1 MRWCVC
7 TRARVCVT
15 EYYSALRE
23 NEIPAFATMRTDLE
37 GLVLSETSQTE
48 KAKYHATSL
57 RRGIRKREN
66 PAEQLG
72 ATVYSLV
79 GRPYLFI
86 SVLRAAVP
94 GVTAGKSATH
104 SQCCRI
110 PCLPIAY
117 RVKLRNSPPPPLVQA
132 EELVF
137 LLNVPK
143 WMRSP
148 KRSALGTVCVTK
160 LVPAPV
166 RRVPPSGSPS
176 RCLPQHAP
184 LLVQTT
190 PLSPARV
197 PALRD
202 AGVRAEL
209 SFKVAP
215 LFGMTYLF
223 NISIRWSCFFL
234 FFL

>member
-23 NEIPAFATMRTDLE
+23 NEIPAFATTRTDLE

-104 SQCCRI
+104 SQGCRI

-117 RVKLRNSPPPPLVQA
+117 RIKLRNPTPACSGRRVGLPVKRPQMDAKPEAVSSRYGLRHKARPRSSAEGPPLWFSLPMPSTARPSVGPNDTSVPRPSPTSQRRRCSRRT
-132 EELVF
+132 LV
-137 LLNVPK
+137 
-143 WMRSP
+143 RS
-148 KRSALGTVCVTK
+148 S
-160 LVPAPV
+160 
-166 RRVPPSGSPS
+166 
-176 RCLPQHAP
+176 
-184 LLVQTT
+184 TT
-190 PLSPARV
+190 FWH
-197 PALRD
+197 D
-202 AGVRAEL
+202 
-209 SFKVAP
+209 
-215 LFGMTYLF
+215 LF
-223 NISIRWSCFFL
+223 I
-234 FFL
+234 

>member
-23 NEIPAFATMRTDLE
+23 NEIPAFATTRTDLE

-57 RRGIRKREN
+57 RHGIRKREN

-104 SQCCRI
+104 SQGCRI
-110 PCLPIAY
+110 PCLPLLSGQAPKFPTTLACSGR
-117 RVKLRNSPPPPLVQA
+117 RVGLPVKRPQMDAKPEAVSSRYGLRHKARPRSSAEGPPLWFSLPMPPTGRPSVGP
-132 EELVF
+132 
-137 LLNVPK
+137 NDTSVP
-143 WMRSP
+143 RP
-148 KRSALGTVCVTK
+148 
-160 LVPAPV
+160 
-166 RRVPPSGSPS
+166 SPS
-176 RCLPQHAP
+176 SQRRRRSRRT
-184 LLVQTT
+184 LVRSSTT
-190 PLSPARV
+190 FWH
-197 PALRD
+197 D
-202 AGVRAEL
+202 
-209 SFKVAP
+209 
-215 LFGMTYLF
+215 LF
-223 NISIRWSCFFL
+223 I
-234 FFL
+234 